1 MFGSIVVPLDGSR
14 FGEHALPYAVTVARH
29 SGSRLH
35 LVHVYDRV
43 SPGDLLSV
51 TPYHYEGVD
60 LKEYEETYLEE
71 DRSYLD
77 RLARRIDPDGE
88 IAVTTALLKGEVRRA
103 LEEYADE
110 VGAGLVVMSTHG
122 RTGVSRA
129 WLGSVADTLVRHI
142 SLPMLLIRPPSV
154 ATEPPSR
161 VKLGH
166 VLVPLDG
173 SAKAEGAVAVARAL
187 AEGTGARMTLLH
199 AVSPRMVVGARSYP
213 VRTGRLEERWVD
225 AETYLERA
233 AAPLREAGLDVD
245 TRVLEHD
252 DPHGAILATALE
264 EGADVIAMATH
275 GYSGLARAVL
285 GSVTDKVLR
294 GSVLPVLVQ
303 GPRVT
308 EAAF

>member
-1 MFGSIVVPLDGSR
+1 MFGSIIVPLDGSR
-14 FGEHALPYAVTVARH
+14 FSEHALPYAVTVARH

-35 LVHVYDRV
+35 LVHVYDHA
-43 SPGDLLSV
+43 SPSDLLSV
-51 TPYHYEGVD
+51 TPYHYEGID
-60 LKEYEETYLEE
+60 MEEYEEIYLDE
-71 DRSYLD
+71 DRAYLD

-88 IAVTTALLKGEVRRA
+88 LSIETTLLKGEVRRA
-103 LEEYADE
+103 LEQHAEE
-110 VGAGLVVMSTHG
+110 VEAGLVVMSTHG

-142 SLPMLLIRPPSV
+142 CLPMLLIRPPGT

-161 VKLGH
+161 VEIGH

-173 SAKAEGAVAVARAL
+173 SPKAENAVAVARAL
-187 AEGTGARMTLLH
+187 AEGTGARLTLLH
-199 AVSPRMVVGARSYP
+199 AVSPKVVVGARSYP
-213 VRTGRLEERWVD
+213 VRTGHLEERWVD
-225 AETYLERA
+225 AQEYLRRIAE
-233 AAPLREAGLDVD
+233 PLREAGLHVD

-252 DPHGAILATALE
+252 DPHGAILATALD

-275 GYSGLARAVL
+275 GYSGLARAIL